1 MLNLVHESKLNAQ
14 SPEYFDNQFNEDQVD
29 LSESFICWMRLK
41 INKNLSS
48 QWLLFLPK

>member
-14 SPEYFDNQFNEDQVD
+14 SPDYLYNQFNEDRVD
-29 LSESFICWMRLK
+29 LSEGFICWMRLK

-48 QWLLFLPK
+48 QCYYFF